1 VPLCH
6 SWLESLC
13 LDDFA
18 AAQAGGAYAQ
28 TLGGALHLGTDRTQ
42 VDIPAP
48 LAHVVG
54 VADGVTE
61 LRPFAADITN
71 LCHECS
77 RESQNVRDE
86 IRILLDRGGFGQLAD
101 QNRLQK
107 SHLLGLAPSLL
118 LGDVDISGPG
128 VFEVAGDNSGGFGSP
143 ETLHHP

>member
-71 LCHECS
+71 LCHACS
-77 RESQNVRDE
+77 RGSQNV
-86 IRILLDRGGFGQLAD
+86 GTKYGFYWIEAGLA
-101 QNRLQK
+101 NSPAK
-107 SHLLGLAPSLL
+107 IGSSHLIGLGPGLL
-118 LGDVDISGPG
+118 PGDVDISSPG
-128 VFEVAGDNSGGFGSP
+128 VFKVAGDNSGAFGSP

>member
-1 VPLCH
+1 PLCH

-13 LDDFA
+13 LDDVA

-42 VDIPAP
+42 VDVPAP

-86 IRILLDRGGFGQLAD
+86 IRILLDRGGFGQHAD
-101 QNRLQK
+101 QNTLQK
-107 SHLLGLAPSLL
+107 SDLLGLAPSLL
-118 LGDVDISGPG
+118 LGDVDLSRP
-128 VFEVAGDNSGGFGSP
+128 GGFEGGGGLQWRFRRP
-143 ETLHHP
+143 EMILHP